1 MTEELNET
9 RRKQQALLERRM
21 YHLDPAPPKLPPQE
35 YIELYLAE
43 KEGKYLLWYLQ
54 STLRTSNRRRCAGF

>member
-9 RRKQQALLERRM
+9 RRKQRALLERRM

-35 YIELYLAE
+35 YIELYFAE
-43 KEGKYLLWYLQ
+43 NEYKFGKYV
-54 STLRTSNRRRCAGF
+54 